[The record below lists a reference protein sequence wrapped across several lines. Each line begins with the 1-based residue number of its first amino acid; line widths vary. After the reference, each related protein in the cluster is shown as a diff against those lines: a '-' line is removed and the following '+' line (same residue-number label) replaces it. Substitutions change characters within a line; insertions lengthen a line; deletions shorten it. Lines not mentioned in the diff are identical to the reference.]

1 MSHLS
6 TPRTLQASD
15 DRPDA
20 LQPGWGMTPG
30 PYLLPATGT
39 TIGGYSRAKEQ
50 GMTTASPRIA
60 LLASAMALA
69 LGGGLSL
76 LPDTAH
82 ARTPAVASAP
92 ASTGVDIPFEQFTLP
107 NGLRVVVH
115 TDRKAPVVAVNI
127 WYHVGSKDEPAGR
140 SGFAHL
146 FEHLMF
152 NGSENHPGEFFEPFK
167 QVGATNQ
174 NGTTNTDR
182 TNYFQNVPT
191 TALDMALWME
201 SDRMGHLLG
210 AIDQKVLDEQRGV
223 VQNEKRQGE
232 NQPYGQVWDRLN
244 RALYPVGHPYHH
256 SVIGSMN
263 DLNAASVEDV
273 HQWFKAWYGPNN
285 AVLVLAGDIDL
296 ATAREKVTRYFGDI
310 PAGPTMAQP
319 AVNVAKRSADTR
331 EELTDQVPQSRIYR
345 AWNVAQAG
353 SVDVDQLQVLA
364 RVLGGAKSS
373 RLDKRLVHE
382 EKLVDN
388 ISAGVFTSQL
398 GSNFIVMA
406 TVKQGVEPAQVEAII
421 DEEIERLIA
430 QGATAQEMDLA
441 KTAFRAG
448 FVRGI
453 ERIGGFGGKADALA
467 ECTVMEGEPGCF
479 RTSLANIQ
487 AATAAQLTAVGNKW
501 LDVGS
506 HTLVVVPGP
515 RVVLEEEPAQTPA
528 ALQLPAPEARFT
540 TTRSTVD
547 RRAGVP
553 RTDSF
558 PELKFPTAQH
568 ATLSN
573 GTKVVLAQRH
583 EIPVVQLSYQFPGG
597 FAADQGGKQG
607 TASFAA
613 GLLSEGA
620 GELDALA
627 FGDAMDAL
635 GARAGAGASLDT
647 LSVSLSALRENLAP
661 SLALFADMLRAPR
674 FEQKEIDRVRASWI
688 AGIKQERAR
697 PDAVAMRVLP
707 ELLYGTGH
715 PYAAPF
721 TGSGNE
727 QAIASLSRDE
737 LVAFHQK
744 WIRPEHGTLLVA
756 GDITMEQLLPALET
770 ALAGWQGQ
778 GELPQL
784 AVSTQVTRPQGTT
797 VYLIDQPGAV
807 QANLFAAQLVP
818 PSNDSGALALDI
830 ANGVLGGDFTSRLN
844 MNLREDKHWSYG
856 VRASIS
862 GALGA
867 RPWVVS
873 APVQIDKTAESVA
886 ELQRE
891 ISDFASGKRPPSE
904 AEVARIRAIQ
914 TLSLPGAYETA
925 SAVLSTLS
933 SNALYGRAD
942 DYVFTRKAAIEAM
955 TPAQVAQAA
964 KGIDPA
970 ALVWVVVGDL
980 KQIEAPIRA
989 LDLGTVQVIDGE
1001 GKPVK

>member
-1 MSHLS
+1 M
-6 TPRTLQASD
+6 TATRPRF
-15 DRPDA
+15 
-20 LQPGWGMTPG
+20 
-30 PYLLPATGT
+30 
-39 TIGGYSRAKEQ
+39 
-50 GMTTASPRIA
+50 A

-69 LGGGLSL
+69 LGGLSL
-76 LPDTAH
+76 LPGQAQ
-82 ARTPAVASAP
+82 ARTPDRAAAAASV
-92 ASTGVDIPFEQFTLP
+92 GVDIAYEQFTLP

-152 NGSENHPGEFFEPFK
+152 NGSENYPNEFFEPFK

-263 DLNAASVEDV
+263 DLNAASLEDV
-273 HQWFKAWYGPNN
+273 HQWFRAWYGPNN

-296 ATAREKVTRYFGDI
+296 ATAKEKAARYFGHI

-319 AVNVAKRSADTR
+319 KVDVAKRSADTR
-331 EELTDQVPQSRIYR
+331 EELTDQVPQARIYR
-345 AWNVAQAG
+345 AWNVAQTG
-353 SVDVDQLQVLA
+353 TVDVDQLQVLA

-382 EKLVDN
+382 DKLVDN
-388 ISAGVFTSQL
+388 VSAGVFTSQL

-406 TVKQGVEPAQVEAII
+406 TVKQGVDPARVEAII
-421 DEEIERLIA
+421 DEEIERLIHA
-430 QGATAQEMDLA
+430 GASSDEIHLA

-467 ECTVMEGEPGCF
+467 ECTVFEGDPGCF
-479 RTSLANIQ
+479 RQSLANIQ
-487 AATAAQLTAVGNKW
+487 ATTAADLTAVGRKW

-528 ALQLPAPEARFT
+528 ALALPAPDPRYT
-540 TTRSTVD
+540 TTPSTVD
-547 RRAGVP
+547 RSAGVP
-553 RTDSF
+553 RTESF

-573 GTKVVLAQRH
+573 GTRVVLAQRH
-583 EIPVVQLSYQFPGG
+583 EIPVVQFNYQFPGG
-597 FAADQGGKQG
+597 FSADSADRQGL
-607 TASFAA
+607 ASFTA

-620 GELDALA
+620 GSRDALA
-627 FGDAMDAL
+627 FGDALDAL
-635 GARAGAGASLDT
+635 GARAGASASLDT

-661 SLALFADMLRAPR
+661 SLALYADMLRAPR
-674 FEQKEIDRVRASWI
+674 FEPKEIERVRASWI

-707 ELLYGTGH
+707 SLLYGAGH

-727 QAIASLSRDE
+727 QAISALSRDE
-737 LVAFHQK
+737 LVAFHQR

-770 ALAGWQGQ
+770 ALAGWKGE
-778 GELPQL
+778 GELPQR
-784 AVSTQVTRPQGTT
+784 AVSTAVTRPQATT

-818 PSNDSGALALDI
+818 PSNDPGALTLDI

-867 RPWVVS
+867 RPWIVA
-873 APVQIDKTAESVA
+873 APVQIDKTAEAIA

-891 ISDFASGKRPPSE
+891 ISEFASGQRPPSE

-955 TPAQVAQAA
+955 TPAQVAEAA
-964 KGIDPA
+964 KGINPD

-980 KQIEAPIRA
+980 KQIEAPVRA
-989 LDLGTVQVIDGE
+989 LNLGTVQVIDGE
-1001 GKPVK
+1001 GKPLK